1 MCPQDCVKNFEP
13 VGGDWVYSEFRKEW
27 TGQGRAEGVRGGSS
41 VGLEAAAQVQARGHV
56 GADRELMME
65 STVRRRE
72 GWRNI
77 AEKHW

>member
-1 MCPQDCVKNFEP
+1 M
-13 VGGDWVYSEFRKEW
+13 
-27 TGQGRAEGVRGGSS
+27 
-41 VGLEAAAQVQARGHV
+41 GLEAAAQVQARGHV